1 MYTPR
6 RLIPVWKGKL
16 WWEEIINWTIWQS
29 KSKFQECEGSICC
42 WYFDPFP
49 GIPVEGNQVAA
60 MGWSKAIRFSEVG
73 DACLLQLGWNSRKS
87 HKGILKIY
95 HIRQQ
100 IGFSQP
106 CKITCEGY
114 EAGKIRDD
122 LLHRGTIKPRG
133 GGWRKSGRC
142 PRWLSNILLNTFL
155 NLFMFQVNKIFDQPG
170 RECTVP

>member
-1 MYTPR
+1 MWGQYMLLIFWPLSRNSSR
-6 RLIPVWKGKL
+6 RK
-16 WWEEIINWTIWQS
+16 
-29 KSKFQECEGSICC
+29 
-42 WYFDPFP
+42 P
-49 GIPVEGNQVAA
+49 GGGNGLKQGNQVFRGRGRLSSATW
-60 MGWSKAIRFSEVG
+60 MKFQKKSEG
-73 DACLLQLGWNSRKS
+73 RG
-87 HKGILKIY
+87 GILKIY

-133 GGWRKSGRC
+133 GGWRKSGKC